1 MRLMSPASPARVD
14 RALIA
19 SAGLAQGTPND
30 DRIYDAVRRK
40 LADDAD
46 VKGAGFEVTV
56 KKGAVTLQGRVH
68 DEKAREKPPAST
80 KKVKGV
86 TSVDNKLKLFSD
98 NLVPEVAHS
107 GKHHRQP

>member
-1 MRLMSPASPARVD
+1 MRLVSVL
-14 RALIA
+14 LILILIVPLLV
-19 SAGLAQGTPND
+19 LAQGTPND

-56 KKGAVTLQGRVH
+56 KNGAVTLLGRVH
-68 DEKAREKPPAST
+68 DEKAREKASRLA

-86 TSVDNKLKLFSD
+86 TTVDNKLKLFS
-98 NLVPEVAHS
+98 ET
-107 GKHHRQP
+107 

>member
-1 MRLMSPASPARVD
+1 MRLISVLLMLV
-14 RALIA
+14 LIVPMFV
-19 SAGLAQGTPND
+19 LAQGTPKD
-30 DRIYDAVRRK
+30 DQIYDAVRRK

-56 KKGAVTLQGRVH
+56 KNGAVTLLGRVH
-68 DEKAREKPPAST
+68 DAGARDKAARLA

-98 NLVPEVAHS
+98 N
-107 GKHHRQP
+107 

>member
-1 MRLMSPASPARVD
+1 MRLVSLLLIFV
-14 RALIA
+14 LIA
-19 SAGLAQGTPND
+19 PMLVLAQGTPDD

-68 DEKAREKPPAST
+68 DEKAREKAARIA

-86 TSVDNKLKLFSD
+86 TGVDNKLKLLS
-98 NLVPEVAHS
+98 ET
-107 GKHHRQP
+107 

>member
-1 MRLMSPASPARVD
+1 MRLISLL
-14 RALIA
+14 LI
-19 SAGLAQGTPND
+19 LVLIVPMFVMAQGTPDD

-56 KKGAVTLQGRVH
+56 KNGAVTLLGRVH
-68 DEKAREKPPAST
+68 DAPAREKAARLA

-98 NLVPEVAHS
+98 N
-107 GKHHRQP
+107 

>member
-1 MRLMSPASPARVD
+1 MRLISLLLMLV
-14 RALIA
+14 LIVP
-19 SAGLAQGTPND
+19 LFVMAQGTPKD
-30 DRIYDAVRRK
+30 DQIYDAVRRK

-56 KKGAVTLQGRVH
+56 KNGAVTLSGRVH
-68 DEKAREKPPAST
+68 DAPARDKAGRLA

-98 NLVPEVAHS
+98 N
-107 GKHHRQP
+107 

>member
-1 MRLMSPASPARVD
+1 MRLVSVI
-14 RALIA
+14 LILVLIVPMLV
-19 SAGLAQGTPND
+19 LAQGTPND

-56 KKGAVTLQGRVH
+56 KNGAVTLLGRVH
-68 DEKAREKPPAST
+68 DEKAREKASRLA

-86 TSVDNKLKLFSD
+86 TSVDNKLKLFS
-98 NLVPEVAHS
+98 ET
-107 GKHHRQP
+107 